1 MALFFVIPDPESDC
15 WAIMRSF
22 NVPSVWYKYLAVR
35 LVPPTLFS
43 TSHHNQPSHRTSFTP
58 TAAGTE
64 SVPVAVSPGQSS
76 EIANVAAL
84 QLLSAAMATLTQASK
99 PAAALA
105 LAAEDVPAPAP
116 TIQSA
121 GAAPVSDTAAPAI
134 QSAGAAPVSD
144 TAAPAAQPAHA
155 PGGFLT
161 KGPWIAG
168 SLFVVVPQGPMLPV
182 AEDPLPAETEGPY
195 WYSITKGRYVGVT
208 RSNALAL
215 ASVTGISA
223 GSMKAYKTQA
233 LALAA
238 FNEMLQYHMVVVV
251 A

>member
-43 TSHHNQPSHRTSFTP
+43 TSHHNQPSHMTSFTP

-76 EIANVAAL
+76 ETNVAAL

-105 LAAEDVPAPAP
+105 LASEDVPAP
-116 TIQSA
+116 
-121 GAAPVSDTAAPAI
+121 APAI